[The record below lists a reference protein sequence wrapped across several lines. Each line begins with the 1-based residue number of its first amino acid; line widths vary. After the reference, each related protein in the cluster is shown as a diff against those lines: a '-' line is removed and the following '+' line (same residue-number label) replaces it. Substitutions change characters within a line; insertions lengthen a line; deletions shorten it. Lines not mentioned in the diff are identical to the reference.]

1 MDITDSFGKFLAS
14 FNQYV
19 FPAPIQAKSI
29 TFCHVT
35 GEADLVLRRKL
46 QTEMNTKKIFVSLYF
61 GQRTSPLNSTQR
73 FASRINYSPHLFVY
87 IDGSNKI

>member
-35 GEADLVLRRKL
+35 GKSKMVLRRRL
-46 QTEMNTKKIFVSLYF
+46 QTEMNTRYFFFLLYF

-73 FASRINYSPHLFVY
+73 FTSRMNYSPHLRVY
-87 IDGSNKI
+87 IDGSNEI